1 MSSRNIC
8 KFSPASINDG
18 FSTRNFILE
27 TDTETMKAKHRL
39 TSHRLVLM
47 IRGSGQLLLDSTAI
61 PFETGRL
68 VFCFQGEVISALP
81 EGDCEYMYIDFSGIR
96 ADELFRRFE
105 IRKDNRC
112 FSGFDGLIP
121 LWQES
126 LSRASDKTVD
136 LAAESMLLYSFS
148 RLSGNISPKSSL
160 VSKIVQLSEEN
171 FTDPQLSIAAI
182 AEELGYNA
190 KYLSHLFSK
199 KMGVPYSEYLRS
211 LRLKHAVLLMNHGLD
226 SVKNVSLLSGFND
239 PLYFSTVF
247 KKSTGISPK
256 EYMARIQE
264 ENKEA

>member
-1 MSSRNIC
+1 MTNRNIC

-27 TDTETMKAKHRL
+27 TDTEIMKTKHKL
-39 TSHRLVLM
+39 ACHRLVLM
-47 IRGSGQLLLDSTAI
+47 VRGSGQLLLDNAVI
-61 PFETGRL
+61 PFEAGKL
-68 VFCFQGEVISALP
+68 VFCFQGEVLSGLP
-81 EGDCEYMYIDFSGIR
+81 EGDCEFMYIDFSGIR
-96 ADELFRRFE
+96 SDELFRRFE
-105 IRKDNRC
+105 IQTNNRC

-148 RLSGNISPKSSL
+148 RLSGHIAPKSNV
-160 VSKIVQLSEEN
+160 VSKIVELSEKN
-171 FTDPQLSIAAI
+171 FTDSQLSIATI

-190 KYLSHLFSK
+190 KYLSHVFSE
-199 KMGVPYSEYLRS
+199 KMGVLYSEYLRS
-211 LRLKHAVLLMNHGLD
+211 LRLKHAVLLMDHGLD

-247 KKSTGISPK
+247 KKRTGISPK
-256 EYMARIQE
+256 EYMAQIQE
-264 ENKEA
+264 EHHKN